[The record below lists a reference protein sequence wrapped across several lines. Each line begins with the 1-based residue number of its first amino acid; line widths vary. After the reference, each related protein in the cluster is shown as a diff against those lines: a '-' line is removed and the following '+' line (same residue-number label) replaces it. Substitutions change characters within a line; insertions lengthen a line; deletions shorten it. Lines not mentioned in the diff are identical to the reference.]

1 MGSEMCIRD
10 SYVSY
15 ALENNNAN
23 LGNMKKDYWTPENP
37 TNSCAQPSNM
47 GPYRDQNTT
56 GKSVSHI
63 VQKTDFLKVSYITL
77 GYTFKKNLL
86 NRIKM
91 SNLRLY
97 ATVQNPFTFTGFSGF
112 DPEQPSE
119 QVSNSD
125 MITCNVLFGLNV
137 SF

>member
-1 MGSEMCIRD
+1 MRTTVEYGTLQRSEYNRQKCITHCSENRF
-10 SYVSY
+10 
-15 ALENNNAN
+15 LEGI
-23 LGNMKKDYWTPENP
+23 LY
-37 TNSCAQPSNM
+37 
-47 GPYRDQNTT
+47 Y
-56 GKSVSHI
+56 
-63 VQKTDFLKVSYITL
+63 L

>member
-1 MGSEMCIRD
+1 MLFRS
-10 SYVSY
+10 
-15 ALENNNAN
+15 
-23 LGNMKKDYWTPENP
+23 
-37 TNSCAQPSNM
+37 
-47 GPYRDQNTT
+47 YRDQNTT